1 MSHIKTICAVASAL
15 ILTACGGGGADAP
28 EFSPSV
34 APQARVMS
42 VLVVGDST
50 MTPYWTGERSTPDY
64 LAELTGA
71 SVTNLAVSGTDACQ
85 ADLAAI
91 RAARADVVA
100 ANYGLNDA
108 YGAAGQPRYS
118 LDAYAKCLDAID
130 AAARDAGSVLVL
142 LAANPTLPSP
152 GWDAGRIDAYNQV
165 KRGIGAY
172 YCAQPALKWSAAQ
185 LPDGQHPNAG
195 VKPLIAA
202 ALAACIRS
210 AL

>member
-1 MSHIKTICAVASAL
+1 MIRRLILSAACAA
-15 ILTACGGGGADAP
+15 LTACGGGGDAP
-28 EFSPSV
+28 EFTPSV
-34 APQARVMS
+34 APQSKSLS

-50 MTPYWTGERSTPDY
+50 MTPYWAGERSTPDY

-71 SVTNLAVSGTDACQ
+71 SVTNIAVSGTDACQ

-91 RAARADVVA
+91 RAAKASVVV

-118 LDAYAKCLDAID
+118 LDAYAACLAAID

-152 GWDAGRIDAYNQV
+152 GWDAGRIDAYNHV

-172 YCAQPALKWSAAQ
+172 YCAQPAIRWGSAE

-195 VKPLIAA
+195 AKPAIAA